1 MKKYCFGIDIGGT
14 TVKCG
19 LFNVDGEV
27 LDKWEIKTRTENN
40 GENIIADIAETMNAK
55 IAEKGLD
62 KEEIVGAG
70 VGVPGPADEEGNVP
84 VASICTGDLYHFP
97 KSFPKRQVLRYASE
111 TMQTWQHSAKCGK
124 AEQSAITM
132 LLW

>member
-27 LDKWEIKTRTENN
+27 LDKWEIKTRTEKN

-62 KEEIVGAG
+62 KEEIVG
-70 VGVPGPADEEGNVP
+70 DR
-84 VASICTGDLYHFP
+84 
-97 KSFPKRQVLRYASE
+97 KSTRLNSSHWNKSRMPS
-111 TMQTWQHSAKCGK
+111 SA
-124 AEQSAITM
+124 
-132 LLW
+132 

>member
-84 VASICTGDLYHFP
+84 VAVNLHWGFVPLSKEL
-97 KSFPKRQVLRYASE
+97 SERQALRYASE